1 MNRGI
6 TRVATFALVLLV
18 ALIVGTTYWQVWAA
32 SSLAEKQDNAI
43 QRVAQFTV
51 KRGKIFGSAG
61 KTTYATNIRRK
72 VKGQT
77 FYFRTYP
84 NRGMLAQTV
93 GYSTQERSRT
103 GLEQSLNDYLTG
115 TNSNLNTVLKT
126 NLDRLQGITV
136 TGNNVFLTADP
147 RAQRIAQGALG
158 TQCGAVFALEP
169 STGKVLV
176 AASSPTFDLNLADK
190 PNFIPNVSKIKA
202 NCRPASPLVNRAT
215 NALFPPGSSFKVVT
229 AAAALDTGA
238 YGPQSSFYDP
248 GYCIEYGQKVRNAGD
263 PESPEQFGNLT
274 LFQALEHS
282 VNSVFCKIGIKLGAK
297 KILDYSKRF
306 GFYSLPPLE
315 TPRNERAISGLYKN
329 GKLFYPSDNSQV
341 DPGRLAF
348 GQERMIVTP
357 IQMAMVA
364 AGVANRGVVMRPYV
378 VDRIEQPNG
387 SLVTRTSPK
396 IFSRAIK
403 PHTADELNQM
413 MQAVVTGGTGTA
425 AQIPG
430 VPVAGKT
437 GTAEVGTSGSGIHTT
452 WFIAFAPAD
461 HPRVAIAVVL
471 QNQTGFG
478 GDTAAPIAKTVMEA
492 LLKRP

>member
-18 ALIVGTTYWQVWAA
+18 ALILGTTYWQVWAA

-43 QRVAQFTV
+43 QAVAQFTV
-51 KRGKIFGSAG
+51 KRGKIFGSKA
-61 KTTYATNIRRK
+61 KTIYATNVRRK
-72 VKGQT
+72 VKGET
-77 FYFRTYP
+77 FYFRKYP
-84 NRGMLAQTV
+84 NRGLLAQTV
-93 GYSTQERSRT
+93 GYSTQTRFRT
-103 GLEQSLNDYLTG
+103 GLEASMNDYLTG
-115 TNSNLNTVLKT
+115 TNSNLNTVIRT
-126 NLDRLQGITV
+126 NLDRLKGTTI
-136 TGNNVFLTADP
+136 TGNNVFLTVNP

-169 STGKVLV
+169 ATGKVLV
-176 AASSPTFDLNLADK
+176 LASSPTYDLNFAED
-190 PNFIPNVSKIKA
+190 NFNAIRRIKA
-202 NCRPASPLVNRAT
+202 NCRPASPLVNRG
-215 NALFPPGSSFKVVT
+215 NGALFPPGSTFKVVT

-238 YGPQSSFYDP
+238 YTAQSSFYDP
-248 GYCIEYGQKVRNAGD
+248 GYCIEYGKQVRNAGD
-263 PESPEQFGNLT
+263 PESPEQFGTLT
-274 LFQALEHS
+274 LFQGLEHS
-282 VNSVFCKIGIKLGAK
+282 VNSVFCKIGIRLGAK
-297 KILDYSKRF
+297 TILNYSKRF

-315 TPRNERAISGLYKN
+315 TPESERAISGLYSN
-329 GKLFYPSDNSQV
+329 GKLFYPSNNSQV

-357 IQMAMVA
+357 EQMAMVA

-396 IFSRAIK
+396 ILSRAIK
-403 PHTADELNQM
+403 PQTAATLNQM

-437 GTAEVGTSGSGIHTT
+437 GTAETGNSGINTT

-478 GDTAAPIAKTVMEA
+478 GSTAAPIAKTVMEA
-492 LLKRP
+492 LLTKP